1 MWKYFSKLPDAFD
14 AAKGSSCKA
23 LETQSLLV
31 APPVVADVAEAA
43 AGEVVAEALADEDSV
58 NPAGVELTAAL
69 AAAKLMVSQQLDA
82 LVQLVGTLQYLPD
95 PCVVEWSKV
104 TKGDDQLLPQREVEM
119 ALITATPE
127 VTQIRQDIWQQTAAT
142 KVRSKII
149 G

>member
-1 MWKYFSKLPDAFD
+1 M
-14 AAKGSSCKA
+14 
-23 LETQSLLV
+23 
-31 APPVVADVAEAA
+31 VADVAEAA
-43 AGEVVAEALADEDSV
+43 ADEVVAGALADEDSV
-58 NPAGVELTAAL
+58 SPAGVELTDDL
-69 AAAKLMVSQQLDA
+69 AAARWSVLQQPGV
-82 LVQLVGTLQYLPD
+82 LVQLAGTLQYLPD

-127 VTQIRQDIWQQTAAT
+127 VTKIKQDIWQQTAAP